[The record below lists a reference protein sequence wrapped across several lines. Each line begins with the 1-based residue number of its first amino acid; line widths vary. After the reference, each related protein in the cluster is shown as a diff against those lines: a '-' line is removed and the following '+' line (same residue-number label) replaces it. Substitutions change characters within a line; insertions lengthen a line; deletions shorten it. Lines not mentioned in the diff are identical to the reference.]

1 MSKPAEKHKPG
12 RPALPAELRRTARL
26 QMRTYPEIADK
37 VARVGTEA
45 VEAAIRRIKEP
56 QQ

>member
-1 MSKPAEKHKPG
+1 MSKPTEKHKPG
-12 RPALPAELRRTARL
+12 RPALPPELRRTARL
-26 QMRTYPEIADK
+26 QMRTYQDVADK
-37 VARVGTEA
+37 VARAGTEA